1 MKRLTA
7 RNAARR
13 SACMPVFG
21 AIALLLAHV
30 CQAQTATTRVSPAE
44 TSPPAGSVWLAA
56 SDQTL
61 DRLRGGFNLGAG
73 LVVSFGIQR
82 SVSING
88 QLITSTSFQLGE
100 LTSLTSPQAAALG
113 QHLAAQT
120 QVVSNGKGNTL
131 ESGTV
136 TVPFGTY
143 IQNTLNN
150 QTLSS
155 QTVIDATSNGMG
167 IVKGM
172 NLQVTISE
180 AIAQALATR

>member
-30 CQAQTATTRVSPAE
+30 CQAQTATTRVSPAG

-88 QLITSTSFQLGE
+88 QLITSTSYQLGE

-120 QVVSNGKGNTL
+120 QVVRNGKGNTL